1 MKMKHNEEDKTYSFN
16 DNGKTEIDI
25 GQTIKSNIDFW
36 KEKYFELEKNS
47 IPISLIEKRKEEI
60 ETMYDGLS
68 KNPKEHLHS
77 KTEYKIVIGVLQ
89 ELLDERNNTDE

>member
-1 MKMKHNEEDKTYSFN
+1 MEIKYDKDSKTYSFN
-16 DNGKTEIDI
+16 DNKETQLEQTE
-25 GQTIKSNIDFW
+25 TYMELLVRCKN
-36 KEKYFELEKNS
+36 LEKEVANS
-47 IPISLIEKRKEEI
+47 IPISLIEKKIEEL

-89 ELLDERNNTDE
+89 ELLDERSNTDV